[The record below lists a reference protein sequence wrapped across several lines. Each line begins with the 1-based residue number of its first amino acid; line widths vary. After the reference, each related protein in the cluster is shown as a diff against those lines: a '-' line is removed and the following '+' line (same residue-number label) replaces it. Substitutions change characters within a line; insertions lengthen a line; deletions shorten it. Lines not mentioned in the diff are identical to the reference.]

1 MNGSSR
7 PLPFF
12 YGWVIVGV
20 AVASCLLGAGL
31 NNISMAVV
39 FKPLTEDL
47 GWSRTVT
54 AGAVAAGSLTG
65 GLLAPFFGRL
75 ADRLGPRVLLPSGAA
90 AVGLLALAMSGVNE
104 VWQFYAVYVPARALA
119 EPLLLGVV
127 PLTAIAA
134 WFYRMRPRAMGLVIM
149 AVPLGSSAI
158 AILYQILIAS
168 FGWRSP
174 FVALGIVLCVLLVV
188 PSALLLRR
196 RPEDLGLLPDGG
208 VRGWGSGVRQPAR
221 RDASPTPNPQAPS
234 PEDNP
239 QPPTP
244 NPHEWAFRDAVRT
257 PAFWL
262 LVGSGV
268 LASMAT
274 AGVAFNLVAYYT
286 DLGIDP
292 SLAAGAIS
300 VFALSGAVGSG
311 LWAFLAESISPR
323 HLGIGLLLVG
333 GAALLLLLL
342 VDAAFLAY
350 AFAGIYGLTARG
362 QGTLTPILMANY
374 FGRRAFGSIMGFA
387 DPFLRIGLGLGPFV
401 GAAAFDLTGTYQGIF
416 LLFTAA
422 FTLSAVLIF
431 LARAPAR
438 WEHS

>member
-1 MNGSSR
+1 M
-7 PLPFF
+7 L
-12 YGWVIVGV
+12 
-20 AVASCLLGAGL
+20 ACLLGAGL

-54 AGAVAAGSLTG
+54 AGAVAAGSLGG

-75 ADRLGPRVLLPSGAA
+75 ADRLGPRLLLPSGAA
-90 AVGLLALAMSGVNE
+90 AVGVLALALSGVNE
-104 VWQFYAVYVPARALA
+104 AWQFYAVYIPARALA
-119 EPLLLGVV
+119 EPLLMGVV

-158 AILYQILIAS
+158 AILYQVLIAN
-168 FGWRSP
+168 FGWRAP
-174 FVALGIVLCVLLVV
+174 FVALGIALCLLIVA
-188 PSALLLRR
+188 PSALFLRR
-196 RPEDLGLLPDGG
+196 RPEDLGLAPDGAPPG
-208 VRGWGSGVRQPAR
+208 AWGQRPGAREERPEAVGEPRAPAADPR
-221 RDASPTPNPQAPS
+221 
-234 PEDNP
+234 
-239 QPPTP
+239 PPIP
-244 NPHEWAFRDAVRT
+244 DPHEWAFRDAVRA

-262 LVGSGV
+262 VVGSGV
-268 LASMAT
+268 MASMAT

-300 VFALSGAVGSG
+300 IFALSGAVGSG
-311 LWAFLAESISPR
+311 LWALLAESISPR

-333 GAALLLLLL
+333 GAALLLLLR
-342 VDAAFLAY
+342 VDAAFTAY

-362 QGTLTPILMANY
+362 QGSLTPILVANY

-401 GAAAFDLTGTYQGIF
+401 GAAAFDLTGGYQGIF
-416 LLFTAA
+416 LLFIAA

-438 WEHS
+438 LEDA